1 MADLKGDLAVIHSSA
16 KNIMLADCIFTIP
29 GLVLIIVTGNLM
41 AVKAGFPMSGFNW
54 ITVSQTLFILCGLIW
69 GAILVPLQ
77 HSMIRHS
84 AKAIETGVLSKSY
97 KKVSLY
103 WMIFGIAA
111 TILPVVVLYMM
122 IYKPY

>member
-1 MADLKGDLAVIHSSA
+1 
-16 KNIMLADCIFTIP
+16 
-29 GLVLIIVTGNLM
+29 
-41 AVKAGFPMSGFNW
+41 
-54 ITVSQTLFILCGLIW
+54 
-69 GAILVPLQ
+69 
-77 HSMIRHS
+77 MIRHS

-97 KKVSLY
+97 KKASLY